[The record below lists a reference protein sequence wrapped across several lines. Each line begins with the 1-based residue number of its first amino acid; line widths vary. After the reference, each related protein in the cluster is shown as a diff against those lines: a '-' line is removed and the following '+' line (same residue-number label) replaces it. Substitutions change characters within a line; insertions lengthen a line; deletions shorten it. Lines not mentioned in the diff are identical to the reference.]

1 MTEPVSFDGLSAP
14 SPAREIPSTFMASLR
29 SWWAAGE
36 KEAAFSEERL
46 LRYLD
51 YFAHAVSLCSFL
63 SRRLPFFRSG
73 PSISSNSEDG
83 LVIAHSERVPLS
95 KPKHYLNTLAIKS
108 TTPSP
113 DAPPP
118 AILLH
123 GYGAGLG
130 FFFLNFPTLAQ
141 WAGIRGTSV
150 YAIDWLGMGRS
161 ARVPFRIRAKRDD
174 ISGRVHEAESF
185 FVESL
190 EEWREN
196 SGLEKMTLI
205 GHSLGAYFSTVYAL
219 RYPQRVH
226 KLVLLS
232 PAGVPRDPDATIP
245 TKEILEKQM
254 TGDDEAVEAD
264 SARTAALAQEQQTE
278 KRRVTFGRKLLTH
291 LWEEGWSPFQ
301 IVRSSLFWG
310 PMLVGKYSSRRFG
323 ALNED
328 ETRDMH
334 DYIMNITLAKGSGE
348 YCISHILAPGVHA
361 RMPLVDRV
369 SALKM
374 PISFVYGEH
383 DWMDFNG
390 GVASI
395 DNLKAAGNE
404 NVRMYIV
411 PRAGHHVYLDNAK
424 AVNKFLLKEL
434 NE

>member
-1 MTEPVSFDGLSAP
+1 MSETLPLDGPSALP
-14 SPAREIPSTFMASLR
+14 PAREIPSTFMASFR
-29 SWWAAGE
+29 SWWAVGE
-36 KEAAFSEERL
+36 KGAAASEERL
-46 LRYLD
+46 L
-51 YFAHAVSLCSFL
+51 
-63 SRRLPFFRSG
+63 RRLPFFRSA
-73 PSISSNSEDG
+73 SSPHSSPDSP
-83 LVIAHSERVPLS
+83 VVAHSERVLLS
-95 KPKHYLNTLAIKS
+95 KPKHYLNSLAIKS

-118 AILLH
+118 AVLLH

-130 FFFLNFPTLAQ
+130 FFFLNFPALAQ
-141 WAGIRGTSV
+141 WAGMRGTSV
-150 YAIDWLGMGRS
+150 YAVDWLGMGRS
-161 ARVPFRIRAKRDD
+161 ARVPFRVRAKRDH
-174 ISGRVHEAESF
+174 ISERVDEAESF

-190 EEWREN
+190 EEWRERT
-196 SGLEKMTLI
+196 GLEKMTLI

-232 PAGVPRDPDATIP
+232 PAGVPRGPDTTLP
-245 TKEILEKQM
+245 SREMLDRQV
-254 TGDDEAVEAD
+254 TGEDGAVAAD
-264 SARTAALAQEQQTE
+264 SSRVAALEEEQLVE
-278 KRRVTFGRKLLTH
+278 KKKETFGRKLFTH

-301 IVRSSLFWG
+301 LVRSSLFWG

-328 ETRDMH
+328 EMRDMH

-348 YCISHILAPGVHA
+348 YCISHILAPGAYA

-383 DWMDFNG
+383 DWMDPSG
-390 GVASI
+390 GVSSI

-404 NVRMYIV
+404 KARMYIV

-424 AVNKFLLKEL
+424 AVNKLLLKEL